1 MVTLSSDSR
10 PIIGRGP
17 PLGARFFFLAVFS
30 IVIMVLDQR
39 GGYLKT
45 TRYWLGI
52 AANPLY
58 SVVQAP
64 FDLWYW
70 LTGSVTDRGELRI
83 QNDRLTQELRVARVK
98 LLRFDSLNEENRRL
112 RAIRTAS
119 QGIAERTLIAEII
132 NVDVDPFR
140 HRVRINKGSADGVFT
155 GQSVLDAFGI
165 VGQITQVDRS
175 TAEIILISDNEHA
188 IPVQVNRNGIRSIA
202 VGIGDIH
209 RLSLPFLTIESDV
222 KPDDLLV
229 SSGLDGI
236 FPAGYPVARILKV
249 ERNPA
254 ETFAVVEARPMAQLD
269 RAREVL
275 LLWFEKSTDGTGSVV
290 GPAATTAPPA
300 QAGNQ
305 QPAQKPE
312 QKTEQKAGQK
322 VGQKVDETPGQP
334 ATQTRKQTPGQ
345 TSGQTPGATPAQRP
359 ATAAPQPANS
369 NQSTAPEAA
378 APPTEVP
385 TPAPP
390 PEQATS
396 ADEAQTPADAPQG
409 PPTQ

>member
-1 MVTLSSDSR
+1 MVSLSSDSR

-17 PLGARFFFLAVFS
+17 PLGARFFVLAVLS
-30 IVIMVLDQR
+30 IVVMVLDQR
-39 GGYLKT
+39 GGYLET

-58 SVVQAP
+58 SVVEAP
-64 FDLWYW
+64 FAFWNW
-70 LTGSVTDRGELRI
+70 LTGSFTDRGELRAAN
-83 QNDRLTQELRVARVK
+83 QKLTNELRVARVQ

-112 RAIRTAS
+112 RAIRSAS
-119 QGIAERTLIAEII
+119 QGIAARTLIAEII

-140 HRVRINKGSADGVFT
+140 HRVRINKGSEDGVFK

-165 VGQITQVDRS
+165 VGQVTRVDRA

-222 KPDDLLV
+222 KTDDLLV

-236 FPAGYPVARILKV
+236 FPAGYPVAKIVKV

-254 ETFAVVEARPMAQLD
+254 ETFAVVEARPLAQLD

-275 LLWFEKSTDGTGSVV
+275 LLWFDQN
-290 GPAATTAPPA
+290 A
-300 QAGNQ
+300 
-305 QPAQKPE
+305 
-312 QKTEQKAGQK
+312 
-322 VGQKVDETPGQP
+322 P
-334 ATQTRKQTPGQ
+334 ATQPLTAAPVAAA
-345 TSGQTPGATPAQRP
+345 GAKAPAEKKP
-359 ATAAPQPANS
+359 AVATVPAPAAAAPQPA
-369 NQSTAPEAA
+369 
-378 APPTEVP
+378 P
-385 TPAPP
+385 TPATPP
-390 PEQATS
+390 RTTPPAPSAAPAPAQAAQPAAPAQEAPSEPAPEP
-396 ADEAQTPADAPQG
+396 AQLERPAQ
-409 PPTQ
+409 